1 MRQEPSTGSGGG
13 EAHRPGAWRSVRIWA
28 RTARRSAWPRL
39 RQDLLGILRY
49 HRSGLFVLA
58 VLVGLTAGG
67 GAVLFRLGIDAWT
80 SLLTGAQDYTRS
92 LGPSVGLL
100 SPAGTW
106 FVLLAPLVSGLLVGP
121 VMALAGRTPT
131 GHGVGGVIW
140 SARRGDGTM
149 APLPALASTV
159 SATLTIG
166 GGGSVGPE
174 GPIAELGAS
183 AAALFGR
190 RLGLP
195 VRWLRLLAAS
205 GTAAGI
211 AAAFNAPLAGAFFAL
226 EVVLADFTV
235 DAFAFVV
242 LSCVSA
248 TVLSHHLLGTTLS
261 LSLPVLNLG
270 GDTELGWVGLLGVA
284 GGVVGVLFSRCRF
297 LLADA
302 AARLLARVPVWLR
315 PGVGGLG
322 VGLFLLLVPEVYG
335 ESSAVLD
342 RALDNR
348 YTVLMLVGLTA
359 AKVLATSLTLG
370 VGFVGGVFAPSLFV
384 GGTLGAAFGTAV
396 MPGLPAAPTVFGVIG
411 MGAVFA
417 GAARAPITGVIL
429 IIEMTSQY
437 RLLLPLMLAVVLA
450 TTTSRFLTRTTI
462 YTEEL
467 RRRGEDV
474 DDPVRG
480 TVVGRRTAGDLMQ
493 DPPALL
499 TPAMSL
505 RQAANVLRSSGSS
518 VLPLVDP
525 DEGGHG
531 RLRGCVSAVAVAE
544 AVLSRSPEE
553 PVGDLEVVTD
563 HLDVHD
569 GATAVL
575 GALVRTRADGL
586 PVTRRRD
593 DGSSELVGWVDQEE
607 MVRRLYRHQHA
618 ALEAAQTR
626 TSLGARTQTWWRAR
640 RARR

>member
-1 MRQEPSTGSGGG
+1 
-13 EAHRPGAWRSVRIWA
+13 
-28 RTARRSAWPRL
+28 
-39 RQDLLGILRY
+39 
-49 HRSGLFVLA
+49 
-58 VLVGLTAGG
+58 
-67 GAVLFRLGIDAWT
+67 
-80 SLLTGAQDYTRS
+80 
-92 LGPSVGLL
+92 
-100 SPAGTW
+100 
-106 FVLLAPLVSGLLVGP
+106 
-121 VMALAGRTPT
+121 
-131 GHGVGGVIW
+131 
-140 SARRGDGTM
+140 
-149 APLPALASTV
+149 
-159 SATLTIG
+159 
-166 GGGSVGPE
+166 
-174 GPIAELGAS
+174 
-183 AAALFGR
+183 
-190 RLGLP
+190 
-195 VRWLRLLAAS
+195 
-205 GTAAGI
+205 
-211 AAAFNAPLAGAFFAL
+211 
-226 EVVLADFTV
+226 
-235 DAFAFVV
+235 
-242 LSCVSA
+242 
-248 TVLSHHLLGTTLS
+248 
-261 LSLPVLNLG
+261 
-270 GDTELGWVGLLGVA
+270 
-284 GGVVGVLFSRCRF
+284 
-297 LLADA
+297 
-302 AARLLARVPVWLR
+302 
-315 PGVGGLG
+315 
-322 VGLFLLLVPEVYG
+322 
-335 ESSAVLD
+335 
-342 RALDNR
+342 
-348 YTVLMLVGLTA
+348 MLVGLTA

-396 MPGLPAAPTVFGVIG
+396 MPGLATAPTVFGVIG